1 MEFSLWQLVIIII
14 KMLKYS
20 DPQKAAVRN
29 FPLSFLTPTS
39 HIEERQLKSIYFF
52 FLLASVKSNEV
63 KYKSPRTRQPVAFAI
78 HCCLTN

>member
-14 KMLKYS
+14 KKQKYS

-39 HIEERQLKSIYFF
+39 HIEEKKLKSIYFF
-52 FLLASVKSNEV
+52 FLLASVYQMKSN
-63 KYKSPRTRQPVAFAI
+63 TRVQGQD
-78 HCCLTN
+78 NQ